1 MKKELI
7 GMTKTDLESMVKSLG
22 GEAFRS
28 RQLYRWL
35 YKNLVFEFENM
46 TDLPRDLRDRVK
58 QVASITLPVVE
69 RERISRDGTVK
80 VLLGLQDGQHVEMVM
95 IPQTRAGRHR
105 YTLCISSQVGCP
117 IGCPFCATGRSGFV
131 RNLAVNEITGQVLL
145 GLLRLRNSNTFKTQG
160 SATRL
165 TNVVFMGM
173 GEPFLNYDATMAS
186 LRRLTDST
194 GMNFGARRITIS
206 TVGIIPKIEKFSR
219 ESLQVNLAVS
229 LHSADSELRSQIV
242 PANRIYPLKNL
253 ISACRAYTE
262 LTHRRI
268 SFEYALIKD
277 LNDTQPA
284 AAQLAGLLKGMLC
297 HVNLIALN
305 PSKAYPLQGSSKEK
319 VQAFADALAERGIPV
334 TVRLRRGIEIQAG
347 CGQLASSQNPL

>member
-1 MKKELI
+1 MADALIYDLDFEELVQA
-7 GMTKTDLESMVKSLG
+7 LNELG
-22 GEAFRS
+22 QPLFRA
-28 RQLYRWL
+28 RQIWSGLYEHL
-35 YKNLVFEFENM
+35 YDDFSQFSNIPSNLR
-46 TDLPRDLRDRVK
+46 TALA
-58 QVASITLPVVE
+58 Q
-69 RERISRDGTVK
+69 
-80 VLLGLQDGQHVEMVM
+80 
-95 IPQTRAGRHR
+95 R
-105 YTLCISSQVGCP
+105 YTLSPLSPRASLHSKDRLTEKTLFGLHDNLSVETVLMRYEERNSLCISTQVGCP
-117 IGCPFCATGRSGFV
+117 MGCVFCATGQMGYQRGLSTGEI
-131 RNLAVNEITGQVLL
+131 LAQVIHYMRHLQTE
-145 GLLRLRNSNTFKTQG
+145 GKK
-160 SATRL
+160 L
-165 TNVVFMGM
+165 TNIVYMGM

-229 LHSADSELRSQIV
+229 LHSADNELRSQIV